1 MSRGMTPAFAAAL
14 AARDVRPVIFYEG
27 AFASGVLR
35 LWSGLGDIVWNG
47 VTWTGAGSFLG
58 LGAIEEGDNV
68 EAYGGSIKISGIP
81 MDLVQLCIEEARQG
95 LPGKV
100 WIGLTNDAREIIA
113 DPIHALSGRLDVP
126 NLEDSADSCTITIT
140 YEGRLIG
147 LLQPR
152 EWRYTDESQQV
163 LFPGDRGFEYVT
175 TIQDKDIQ
183 WGTK

>member
-1 MSRGMTPAFAAAL
+1 MTRGMTVAFAEAL
-14 AARDVRPVIFYEG
+14 AARVVAPAVFFEG
-27 AFASGVLR
+27 QFASGFLR

-47 VTWTGAGSFLG
+47 QTWTGAGTLLG
-58 LGAIEEGDNV
+58 VGTIQEGDKI
-68 EAYGGSIKISGIP
+68 EAYGGSITLSGIP
-81 MDLVQLCIEEARQG
+81 LDLVQLCIEEARQG

-100 WIGLTNDAREIIA
+100 WIGLLTDAREIIA
-113 DPIHALSGRLDVP
+113 DPILAFSGRLDVP
-126 NLEDSADSCTITIT
+126 NLEDAADSCMITIT

-152 EWRYTDESQQV
+152 EWRYTDESQQT
-163 LFPGDRGFEYVT
+163 LYPGDRGFEYVT